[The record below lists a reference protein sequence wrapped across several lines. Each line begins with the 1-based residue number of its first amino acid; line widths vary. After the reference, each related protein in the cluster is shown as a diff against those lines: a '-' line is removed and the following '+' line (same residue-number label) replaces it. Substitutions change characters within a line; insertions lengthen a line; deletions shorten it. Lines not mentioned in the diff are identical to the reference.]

1 MAGQKR
7 EARLRT
13 DDRAIHD
20 LLFTE
25 QDVDARH
32 KAGHDEKENKKAGSD
47 PGLFFTSPRLRGEVG
62 AERRVRG
69 TLPESWPVEKSASPQ
84 PSKSELRSSRS
95 RKRGEG
101 AQGASC
107 RAILAFFLF
116 VLRANGSRECAPDD
130 RLREAIHHYG
140 GNMDCFVASLLAMM
154 VRRARR
160 HRPLRRH
167 RLRRRTIQYAAAS
180 RFDR

>member
-1 MAGQKR
+1 MTGPSTTFF
-7 EARLRT
+7 LRSKT
-13 DDRAIHD
+13 WMPGTRPGMTRRKTRRPGAIPA
-20 LLFTE
+20 F
-25 QDVDARH
+25 
-32 KAGHDEKENKKAGSD
+32 
-47 PGLFFTSPRLRGEVG
+47 FFTSPRLRGEVG

-180 RFDR
+180 RCDR